1 IGHEVMH
8 IAQFELTGMCADI
21 PQWFAEGQAE
31 FVGWNLAVADG
42 QQRYDDARSF
52 AINPERLAGYQALN
66 GLADLNDYTDDGLE
80 YRIGALAVELLVAEH
95 GWDATTDVLSR
106 LNRKTVG
113 CGSPDPTYTKFAN
126 SFATTFGYT
135 IDEFSD
141 RVWTYAAWA
150 SGDASVKFTQASPD
164 AATVTLDA
172 EVDTTPSPTTG
183 ADTVSSTPPDSTLP
197 SPPTT
202 IEPAVPGV
210 VITSW
215 TIVDG
220 DTINTDGQSIRILG
234 YDTPERGEC
243 GYDEAGEFLADLLAT
258 GTVSLVA
265 DSGDD
270 TDRYGRLLRHVLV
283 DGKPV
288 GLSMIEAGKAN
299 ARYDALDGYLRHR
312 YQDRYRDADS
322 ANTFSC
328 VVVSLPQTS
337 SSAEPWN
344 QPGPDLD
351 CSDIGRKVRIAGID
365 YHRLDSDGD
374 GWGCESYG

>member
-1 IGHEVMH
+1 MGQMFVQRICRINSFVMTRR
-8 IAQFELTGMCADI
+8 IIIVGLCVL
-21 PQWFAEGQAE
+21 
-31 FVGWNLAVADG
+31 FVVSCGN
-42 QQRYDDARSF
+42 S
-52 AINPERLAGYQALN
+52 
-66 GLADLNDYTDDGLE
+66 
-80 YRIGALAVELLVAEH
+80 
-95 GWDATTDVLSR
+95 SR
-106 LNRKTVG
+106 L
-113 CGSPDPTYTKFAN
+113 P
-126 SFATTFGYT
+126 ATSSTAST
-135 IDEFSD
+135 TASTTAPAVLTLPVVNDD
-141 RVWTYAAWA
+141 A
-150 SGDASVKFTQASPD
+150 SGDASATTTPD
-164 AATVTLDA
+164 AEL
-172 EVDTTPSPTTG
+172 DTTPSPTTE
-183 ADTVSSTPPDSTLP
+183 ADTVSSIPPDSTLP

-299 ARYDALDGYLRHR
+299 ARYDALDGYPRHR

>member
-1 IGHEVMH
+1 MTRRI
-8 IAQFELTGMCADI
+8 IITGLS
-21 PQWFAEGQAE
+21 
-31 FVGWNLAVADG
+31 VL
-42 QQRYDDARSF
+42 F
-52 AINPERLAGYQALN
+52 AI
-66 GLADLNDYTDDGLE
+66 
-80 YRIGALAVELLVAEH
+80 
-95 GWDATTDVLSR
+95 S
-106 LNRKTVG
+106 
-113 CGSPDPTYTKFAN
+113 CGSSSKPPEI
-126 SFATTFGYT
+126 TTT
-135 IDEFSD
+135 ASTTASTTAPAVLTLPVVNDD
-141 RVWTYAAWA
+141 A
-150 SGDASVKFTQASPD
+150 SGDVAATTTPD
-164 AATVTLDA
+164 AEL
-172 EVDTTPSPTTG
+172 DTTPSPTSE
-183 ADTVSSTPPDSTLP
+183 ADTVSSIPPVSTLP

-202 IEPAVPGV
+202 IEPAVSGV

-299 ARYDALDGYLRHR
+299 ARYDALDGYPRHR